1 MIRLNAFF
9 EIKDPADCAK
19 AIELGTELTQK
30 SLLDKG
36 NIAYDLF
43 RSTTRPQVMMFCETW
58 DNEED
63 LAAHAASAHFTTLV
77 PAIETLTVNGLKLER
92 FEF

>member
-9 EIKDPADCAK
+9 ELSDDKSPVEATNL
-19 AIELGTELTQK
+19 AIELVEK
-30 SLLDKG
+30 SRKDKG

-43 RSTTRPQVMMFCETW
+43 QSTTNPSVMMFCETW
-58 DNEED
+58 ADDES
-63 LAAHAASAHFTTLV
+63 LQAHAASAHFTTLV
-77 PAIETLTVNGLKLER
+77 PKIEALTKQGLKLER